1 MDTDSEG
8 QKNQGILVDKGTIM
22 TDITLATIVGVLAVL
37 LIVGLP
43 LILITL
49 LLNGVFMDNEEDNNN
64 LNTNDYGNN

>member
-1 MDTDSEG
+1 
-8 QKNQGILVDKGTIM
+8 M
-22 TDITLATIVGVLAVL
+22 TDIILATIVGVLAVL

>member
-1 MDTDSEG
+1 M
-8 QKNQGILVDKGTIM
+8 VDKGTIM